1 MSRSRDDE
9 LVGRPDE
16 DVRPRPEHPVERVA
30 QKTGRSEDLIRSFVR
45 AIERKGQAVLYGP
58 PGTGKSFLA
67 RELARHLV
75 GGGDGFTRQLVL
87 HASTSYEDF
96 VQGYRPVMRADGTV
110 QWPLVRGRVVLF
122 AEERRDELHAV
133 GMSQGVL
140 PVRVDPSGTPMV
152 LPGGDGLSLV
162 APGHGGLR
170 AGTAALSAPRA
181 LPGLL
186 DEVRALVAEVH
197 GAR

>member
-1 MSRSRDDE
+1 MRTLTVS
-9 LVGRPDE
+9 
-16 DVRPRPEHPVERVA
+16 VA
-30 QKTGRSEDLIRSFVR
+30 LAAALLAAR
-45 AIERKGQAVLYGP
+45 AQATVIEAL
-58 PGTGKSFLA
+58 TL
-67 RELARHLV
+67 RE
-75 GGGDGFTRQLVL
+75 LVL
-87 HASTSYEDF
+87 HADVIAQAQVITTAARMDELDRIVTDVTLRVDEPLWGARRWSYLGSGSE
-96 VQGYRPVMRADGTV
+96 VVVTRLGGELDGLGLRIEGEPTFA
-110 QWPLVRGRVVLF
+110 LGETVVLF

>member
-1 MSRSRDDE
+1 MRTLTVS
-9 LVGRPDE
+9 
-16 DVRPRPEHPVERVA
+16 VA
-30 QKTGRSEDLIRSFVR
+30 LAAALLAAR
-45 AIERKGQAVLYGP
+45 AQATVIEAL
-58 PGTGKSFLA
+58 TL
-67 RELARHLV
+67 RE
-75 GGGDGFTRQLVL
+75 LVL
-87 HASTSYEDF
+87 HADVIAQAQVITTAARMDELDRIVTDVTLRVDEPLWGARRWSDLGSGSEVVVTRLGGEL
-96 VQGYRPVMRADGTV
+96 DGLGLRIEGEPTFA
-110 QWPLVRGRVVLF
+110 LGETVVLF

>member
-1 MSRSRDDE
+1 MRTLTVS
-9 LVGRPDE
+9 
-16 DVRPRPEHPVERVA
+16 VA
-30 QKTGRSEDLIRSFVR
+30 LAAALLAAR
-45 AIERKGQAVLYGP
+45 AQATVIEAL
-58 PGTGKSFLA
+58 TL
-67 RELARHLV
+67 RE
-75 GGGDGFTRQLVL
+75 LVL
-87 HASTSYEDF
+87 HADVIAQAQVITTAARMDELDRIVTDVTLRVDEPLWGARRWSDLGSGSEVVVTRLGGEL
-96 VQGYRPVMRADGTV
+96 DGLGLRIEGKPTFA
-110 QWPLVRGRVVLF
+110 LGETVVLF

>member
-1 MSRSRDDE
+1 MRTLTVS
-9 LVGRPDE
+9 
-16 DVRPRPEHPVERVA
+16 VA
-30 QKTGRSEDLIRSFVR
+30 LAAALLAAR
-45 AIERKGQAVLYGP
+45 AQATVIEAL
-58 PGTGKSFLA
+58 TL
-67 RELARHLV
+67 RE
-75 GGGDGFTRQLVL
+75 LVL
-87 HASTSYEDF
+87 HADVIAQAQVITTAARMDELDRIVTDVTLRVDEPLWGARRWSYLDSGSE
-96 VQGYRPVMRADGTV
+96 VVVTRLGGELDGLGLRIEGEPTFA
-110 QWPLVRGRVVLF
+110 LGETVVLF